1 MPVLVKLEDV
11 TKSYKMGE
19 VNIRAL
25 ESVNLEINKGEFL
38 AIVGPSGSGK
48 STLMHIIGLLDQPT
62 KGKVYIKNKEVENLS
77 QNEQAVLRNRQI
89 GFVFQSFNLLARTS
103 AQDNVVLPLIYSGLG
118 RYDRE
123 KKAKDALKKVGLTK
137 RIHHHPSQLSGG
149 EQQRVAIARALVNN
163 PSLIL
168 ADEPTGNLDSKTGNQ
183 IIKLLIN
190 LNKIGHTIVLVTHE
204 KKIANKANRIVQIM
218 DGKIMVGS

>member
-19 VNIRAL
+19 VDIRAL

-62 KGKVYIKNKEVENLS
+62 KGKVYIKNKDVENLS

-118 RYDRE
+118 RHDRE
-123 KKAKDALKKVGLTK
+123 KKAKDALKKVGLAK

-163 PSLIL
+163 PALIL

-218 DGKIMVGS
+218 DGKIISGE